1 MIDEVDH
8 TDALVVRVG
17 RPEAVAVFFRNTAV
31 PVTTM
36 LSQSDL
42 QTLGSWPSSRGFL

>member
-31 PVTTM
+31 PVM